1 MTPDLLRTNASRSN
15 DCSLVAPLLVF
26 YSCEEASAEERA
38 RVEQHVAV
46 CSDCAAAFA
55 AELRLRQ
62 MLATL
67 TQPADR
73 LDSADALL
81 AQCRSELAE
90 VLDEGRD
97 TAAVREAF
105 ARPGI
110 FAKLILWCRM
120 ELTLHPALGAALFV
134 LIGLSAGRILPV
146 SAGGVDHAGLVPN
159 MTVSAT
165 PRISDQELQNMSVS
179 GIYVVPDESGRQ
191 NVEVHLRAM
200 TPIEV
205 KGGPDDSEIKRVLS
219 VVIQNGQRFDSDLR
233 LDSVEVL
240 RSRTDDVDVRRLLC
254 TASLHD
260 PNPGVRLRALEA
272 LHGFVQ
278 DAAVRDALLDALVH
292 DTNPGVRIEAI
303 NELRTLVDNGNA
315 VNDPRVARVMR
326 DLSEHDSNNYIRF
339 QASNAVRRLAGGP
352 LSEK

>member
-1 MTPDLLRTNASRSN
+1 MLELHRANAGRSN
-15 DCSLVAPLLVF
+15 DCSLVAPLMVF
-26 YSCEEASAEERA
+26 YACEEATAEERA
-38 RVEQHVAV
+38 RVEQHVGV

-67 TQPADR
+67 AQPADR
-73 LDSADALL
+73 LDSANALV

-90 VLDEGRD
+90 ALDEGRD
-97 TAAVREAF
+97 SAAVREAF
-105 ARPGI
+105 AAQGI
-110 FAKLILWCRM
+110 FARLMLWGRM

-134 LIGLSAGRILPV
+134 LIGLSVGRILPV

-159 MTVSAT
+159 LTVSAT
-165 PRISDQELQNMSVS
+165 PRISDQELQNMTVS
-179 GIYVVPDESGRQ
+179 QIYLVPDENGRQ

-205 KGGPDDSEIKRVLS
+205 KGGPDDTEIKRVLS
-219 VVIQNGQRFDSDLR
+219 AVIQNGQRFDSDLR
-233 LDSVEVL
+233 MDSVEVL
-240 RSRTDDVDVRRLLC
+240 RSRIDDVDVRRLLC

-278 DAAVRDALLDALVH
+278 DESVRSALLDALVH

-303 NELRTLVDNGNA
+303 NELGAIIEKGNA
-315 VNDPRVARVMR
+315 ANDPRVARVMR
-326 DLSEHDSNNYIRF
+326 DLSEHDSNNYIRL
-339 QASNAVRRLAGGP
+339 QAANAVRRLDGGLLP
-352 LSEK
+352 